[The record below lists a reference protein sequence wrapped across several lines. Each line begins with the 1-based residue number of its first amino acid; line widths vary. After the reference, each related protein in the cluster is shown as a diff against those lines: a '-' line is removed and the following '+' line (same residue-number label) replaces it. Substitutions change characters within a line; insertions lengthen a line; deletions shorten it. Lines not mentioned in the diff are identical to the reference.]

1 MGTPVTSMD
10 HRAPTGDPMLTARFA
25 PPAVPGLLVHRPEL
39 LKRLTAGV
47 RGPLTLI
54 NGPAGSGK
62 TVLSAHW
69 AADGRAPRP
78 PMWLTVEP
86 DDAPGAF
93 WAYVLEALH
102 RGGVAL
108 PAGVGRPTRAEGVTP
123 SFLVRLADGLAA
135 TAQPA
140 VLVLDQFDTAQP
152 PATTEGLDFVL
163 RHAGGG
169 LRIVLTSRSDSL
181 LPLHRYRAAGEIT
194 EIRHADLRFTD
205 EDAEAL
211 LGEHGLDISQA
222 GVRLLMERTEGWA
235 AGVRLCALAMQRSA
249 DPEAF
254 LRQFAADRTTIAD
267 YLLREVLDAQPPLTR
282 DLLLRVCVTD
292 RVHPDLADALTG
304 RDDGA
309 QTLAGLAR
317 DNAFLEQIDASA
329 WYRLHPLFAEV
340 LRAHL
345 RQRRPGLEPR
355 LHGRAARWL
364 ARTGRL
370 TEAVLQ
376 GAAAGDWQFAA
387 AQVVDN
393 LAIGRLLT
401 GLEADQLGRAFAGM
415 PAGTP
420 GAAPA
425 LVGAACRL
433 AERDVAGGEAGLR
446 RADTSLTASSGP
458 AARLGRAFL
467 GVLAGRLAGDPT
479 ATERAA
485 ADADR
490 LLREIA
496 PPLLAGHPELR
507 ALLLA
512 HLGAAE
518 LAAGRLDRAGST
530 LTAAVAACGAPGG
543 EDAGG
548 EHPVGEHP
556 HPGMEH
562 PLCDA
567 LGSLALAELLR
578 GRLRQAAEHARA
590 ALAVAEQ
597 SALPPGRRTGVDHL
611 VLAGVAVEQDDLAAA
626 RRHLDLAAAA
636 AGPRPDPATA
646 ARAAVI
652 GARIAASEGD
662 ADTALAALHAVD
674 AAGLSARVRDE
685 LAVAESA
692 VHLARGDA
700 VAALQVLDAV
710 EAASAEAPLETP
722 EGGRPEYAVARARA
736 LLAAGRGADAG
747 QELDG
752 VPGDDTVPAPVRAR
766 ACLLRAQI
774 AAADGDPDGAHRR
787 LGEAL
792 ALARPEE
799 LRRMFVESG
808 PWTGRTLRNDPQLT
822 RSHGW
827 LNPRT
832 PVRTA
837 RTPQDGGASPVV
849 EPLSPRETEVLRK
862 AADLLSTEEI
872 AAELYVSANTV
883 KTHLKSIYRKLGV
896 ARRSEAVHRAQDLGM
911 L

>member
-1 MGTPVTSMD
+1 MD

-25 PPAVPGLLVHRPEL
+25 PPAVPKLLVHRPEL
-39 LKRLTAGV
+39 LGRLTAGAQ
-47 RGPLTLI
+47 GPLTLI

-62 TVLSAHW
+62 TVLTAHW
-69 AADGRAPRP
+69 AADGRTTRP

-102 RGGVAL
+102 RGGAAL
-108 PAGVGRPTRAEGVTP
+108 PAEVGRPTRAEGVTR

-135 TAQPA
+135 SAQPA
-140 VLVLDQFDTAQP
+140 VLVLDQFDTTQP
-152 PATTEGLDFVL
+152 PATSEGLDFVL
-163 RHAGGG
+163 RHAAGG

-205 EDAEAL
+205 ADAEAL
-211 LGEHGLDISQA
+211 LSEHHLTVSPDGI
-222 GVRLLMERTEGWA
+222 RLLMERTEGWA

-267 YLLREVLDAQPPLTR
+267 YLLTEVLDAQPPSTQ

-309 QTLAGLAR
+309 RTLDGLAR

-387 AQVVDN
+387 AQLVDN
-393 LAIGRLLT
+393 LALGRLLT

-415 PAGTP
+415 PPGTP
-420 GAAPA
+420 GPAPA

-433 AERDVAGGEAGLR
+433 AEQDLPGCEAELR
-446 RADTSLTASSGP
+446 RADATLASLTGDPLTDDPLRDPCGP
-458 AARLGRAFL
+458 AARFGRAFL
-467 GVLAGRLAGDPT
+467 GVLAGRPADDLT

-490 LLREIA
+490 LLRELP
-496 PPLLAGHPELR
+496 PPLLAERPELH

-512 HLGAAE
+512 HLGAVE
-518 LAAGRLDRAGST
+518 LGAGRLDRAEST
-530 LTAAVAACGAPGG
+530 LTAAVAACGPPGT
-543 EDAGG
+543 EA
-548 EHPVGEHP
+548 
-556 HPGMEH
+556 
-562 PLCDA
+562 PLCGA
-567 LGSLALAELLR
+567 LGSLALTELLR

-590 ALAVAEQ
+590 SLAVAER
-597 SALPPGRRTGVDHL
+597 SALPAERRAGTDHL
-611 VLAGVAVEQDDLAAA
+611 VLAGVAVEQDDLPAA
-626 RRHLDLAAAA
+626 RRHLDLATAAP
-636 AGPRPDPATA
+636 GPRPDPATA

-652 GARIAASEGD
+652 GARIAAAEGD
-662 ADTALAALHAVD
+662 GDAALAALRKVD
-674 AAGLSARVRDE
+674 AAGLPAWAADE

-692 VHLARGDA
+692 VHLAGGDA
-700 VAALQVLDAV
+700 AAALRVLDATQ
-710 EAASAEAPLETP
+710 APD
-722 EGGRPEYAVARARA
+722 GDRPERALARARA
-736 LLAAGRGADAG
+736 LLAAGRAADAARALAG
-747 QELDG
+747 VPADDG
-752 VPGDDTVPAPVRAR
+752 VPTPVRAH
-766 ACLLRAQI
+766 ACLLRARI
-774 AAADGDPDGAHRR
+774 AEARGDSPEAHRC

-792 ALARPEE
+792 TLARPEE
-799 LRRMFVESG
+799 LRRMFTESG
-808 PWTGRTLRNDPQLT
+808 PWVRRTLREDPRT
-822 RSHGW
+822 ARSHGW
-827 LNPRT
+827 LTPRA
-832 PVRTA
+832 PARTGRTSGAARASGAA
-837 RTPQDGGASPVV
+837 RTPQADGQPPLSPVV
-849 EPLSPRETEVLRK
+849 EPLSARETEVLGK
-862 AADLLSTEEI
+862 AAELLSTEEI
-872 AAELYVSANTV
+872 ATELYVSVNTV

-896 ARRSEAVHRAQDLGM
+896 TRRSEAVHRAQDLGM

>member
-1 MGTPVTSMD
+1 MD
-10 HRAPTGDPMLTARFA
+10 HRAPTGDPMLTARFT
-25 PPAVPGLLVHRPEL
+25 PPAVPKLLVRRPEL
-39 LKRLTAGV
+39 LGRLTAGAQ
-47 RGPLTLI
+47 GPLTLV

-62 TVLSAHW
+62 TVLTAHW
-69 AADGRAPRP
+69 AADGSAQPP

-108 PAGVGRPTRAEGVTP
+108 PAAVGRPTRAEGVTR

-135 TAQPA
+135 SAQPA

-163 RHAGGG
+163 RHAAGG
-169 LRIVLTSRSDSL
+169 LRIVLTSRSDTL

-194 EIRHADLRFTD
+194 EIRHAELRFTD
-205 EDAEAL
+205 ADAEAL
-211 LGEHGLDISQA
+211 LGEHRLDISPA
-222 GVRLLMERTEGWA
+222 GIRLLMERTEGWA

-267 YLLREVLDAQPPLTR
+267 YLLTEVLDAQPPPTQ

-309 QTLAGLAR
+309 RTLAGLAR

-345 RQRRPGLEPR
+345 RQRRPGLEPQ

-387 AQVVDN
+387 AQLVDN

-415 PAGTP
+415 PARTTGV
-420 GAAPA
+420 APA

-433 AERDVAGGEAGLR
+433 AEQDLPGCEAGLR
-446 RADTSLTASSGP
+446 RADAALAAASPADASLAQSCGP
-458 AARLGRAFL
+458 AARFGRVFL
-467 GVLAGRLAGDPT
+467 GVLAGRPADDVT
-479 ATERAA
+479 DTERAA

-490 LLREIA
+490 LLREL
-496 PPLLAGHPELR
+496 PTHLLAERPELR

-512 HLGAAE
+512 HLGAVE
-518 LAAGRLDRAGST
+518 LGAGRLDLAEST
-530 LTAAVAACGAPGG
+530 LTAAVAACGPPGT
-543 EDAGG
+543 ES
-548 EHPVGEHP
+548 
-556 HPGMEH
+556 
-562 PLCDA
+562 PLCGA
-567 LGSLALAELLR
+567 LGSLALTELLR

-590 ALAVAEQ
+590 SLAVAER
-597 SALPPGRRTGVDHL
+597 SALPPGRRAGTDHL
-611 VLAGVAVEQDDLAAA
+611 VLAGVAVEQDDLPAA
-626 RRHLDLAAAA
+626 RRHLDLATAAP
-636 AGPRPDPATA
+636 GPRPDPATA

-652 GARIAASEGD
+652 AARIAAAEGD
-662 ADTALAALHAVD
+662 GDAALAVLRAVD
-674 AAGLSARVRDE
+674 PEGLPAWAADE
-685 LAVAESA
+685 LAVAESG
-692 VHLARGDA
+692 VHLARADA
-700 VAALQVLDAV
+700 DAALRALDAV
-710 EAASAEAPLETP
+710 EAADSD
-722 EGGRPEYAVARARA
+722 RPEHAVARARA
-736 LLAAGRGADAG
+736 LLAAGRGACAAGALADVPRDDA
-747 QELDG
+747 
-752 VPGDDTVPAPVRAR
+752 VATPVRAH
-766 ACLLRAQI
+766 ACLLHAQI
-774 AAADGDPDGAHRR
+774 AAADGDSQEAHRR

-799 LRRMFVESG
+799 LRRMFAESG
-808 PWTGRTLRNDPQLT
+808 PWVRRTLRGDPRLA

-827 LNPRT
+827 LT
-832 PVRTA
+832 PCAPARTA
-837 RTPQDGGASPVV
+837 RAAQGDGQPPVV
-849 EPLSPRETEVLRK
+849 EALSARETEVLRK
-862 AADLLSTEEI
+862 AAELLSTEEI
-872 AAELYVSANTV
+872 AAALYVSANTV
-883 KTHLKSIYRKLGV
+883 KTHLKSIYRKLCV
-896 ARRSEAVHRAQDLGM
+896 TRRSEAVHRAQDLGM